1 MAADERITER
11 LLLPLR
17 TADARIAA
25 GRIPEG
31 RDATAPN
38 SLERSRHFSC
48 FQRSRRVE
56 LWRCL
61 LNSEK
66 ASFRPYMRV
75 RSFDDLDPDLAIYR
89 QRTIQFLRRYFK
101 MSMEVGRVPSLLGR
115 EVFRA
120 RVTSYRMGTFEDTVI
135 FVHDIERCL
144 ERLDP
149 ESQSLI
155 VRIVFQDYTQEEAAA
170 IFGCTLRTLTRRF
183 PEAIHQEPGKALAT
197 GKPEHG
203 ARRDRCMQRRRV
215 PVADIRLVPLC
226 QRGSLASCL
235 PHSWPIRQAW
245 GVFVFS
251 ALESPHDIFLVKRRF
266 SRFSP

>member
-1 MAADERITER
+1 
-11 LLLPLR
+11 
-17 TADARIAA
+17 
-25 GRIPEG
+25 
-31 RDATAPN
+31 
-38 SLERSRHFSC
+38 
-48 FQRSRRVE
+48 
-56 LWRCL
+56 
-61 LNSEK
+61 
-66 ASFRPYMRV
+66 V

-120 RVTSYRMGTFEDTVI
+120 RVTSYRLGTFEDTVI

-183 PEAIHQEPGKALAT
+183 PEAI
-197 GKPEHG
+197 
-203 ARRDRCMQRRRV
+203 DRMTQILIDCGLLKRIGSIKSRG
-215 PVADIRLVPLC
+215 RLVPKEDASVRLEEIDAAEEETWMP
-226 QRGSLASCL
+226 SLASSVVSEITL
-235 PHSWPIRQAW
+235 
-245 GVFVFS
+245 
-251 ALESPHDIFLVKRRF
+251 
-266 SRFSP
+266 

>member
-1 MAADERITER
+1 MGTSDRISKR

-17 TADARIAA
+17 TADARIAT
-25 GRIPEG
+25 GRTTEG
-31 RDATAPN
+31 RDEAAPN
-38 SLERSRHFSC
+38 WIERSRHFSS
-48 FQRSRRVE
+48 FQRSCCVE

-66 ASFRPYMRV
+66 SSFRPYARV

-89 QRTIQFLRRYFK
+89 QRTIHFLRRYFQ

-115 EVFRA
+115 EVFRT

-170 IFGCTLRTLTRRF
+170 IFGCTVRTLSRRF
-183 PEAIHQEPGKALAT
+183 PEAL
-197 GKPEHG
+197 
-203 ARRDRCMQRRRV
+203 DRMTQILIDCGLLKRIGSIKSRG
-215 PVADIRLVPLC
+215 RLVP
-226 QRGSLASCL
+226 QENSSLYMEEIDACSQDVY
-235 PHSWPIRQAW
+235 PTPIPDTFRC
-245 GVFVFS
+245 VS
-251 ALESPHDIFLVKRRF
+251 A
-266 SRFSP
+266 